1 MSDGMLRQMAKRFAI
16 FMLLGPLLVWLSA
29 FMLHVPRLIRMPDAN
44 ALTAMFFFI
53 VFFIAFGL
61 IQGAVLA
68 GADWL
73 MERWKLS
80 RVVRVA
86 ACAVLAYPVTLAAL
100 WYFLR
105 DLGVRPFTT
114 DLPVTALIGMI
125 PAAVCSWLAGRAEGK
140 NAGGEGGAA
149 A

>member
-61 IQGAVLA
+61 IPGAVLA

-114 DLPVTALIGMI
+114 DLPVTALFGMI
-125 PAAVCSWLAGRAEGK
+125 PAAVCSWLAGKAEGK